1 MGKNDIVENTG
12 IHNLLTDEHTYSH
25 HDIKAYNVYTCQDL
39 LQQASGW
46 PGCTQYMPSQK
57 GLTVA

>member
-39 LQQASGW
+39 L
-46 PGCTQYMPSQK
+46 
-57 GLTVA
+57 